1 MTPYPMYRAT
11 EEVVY
16 GILQTQD
23 GHWLAGRLEDT
34 SLSGQRMFIE
44 SIEQARRNSSGCTV
58 EASTGNGIVMGQLT
72 VRDGRDGGPSTWNF
86 SCSL

>member
-1 MTPYPMYRAT
+1 MTPYPMYRTT

-16 GILQTQD
+16 GVLQTQD
-23 GHWLAGRLEDT
+23 GLWIADRLEDT
-34 SLSGQRMFIE
+34 SLSGQRIFMERILGA
-44 SIEQARRNSSGCTV
+44 QRKRSGCTV
-58 EASTGNGIVMGQLT
+58 EATTENGIVMGRLT